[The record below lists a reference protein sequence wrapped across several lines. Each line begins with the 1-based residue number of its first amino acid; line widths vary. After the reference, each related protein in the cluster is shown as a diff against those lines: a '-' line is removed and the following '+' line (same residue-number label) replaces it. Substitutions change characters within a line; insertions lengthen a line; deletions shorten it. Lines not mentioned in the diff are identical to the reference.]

1 MGRPVLGDAF
11 RKGEVFKLRLTKTDK
26 QMLNEL
32 SESNGTN
39 ASDYIRKIIA
49 DEYILFSKSKN
60 AK

>member
-11 RKGEVFKLRLTKTDK
+11 RKGEMFKLRLTKTDR

-32 SESNGTN
+32 SESDGTN

-49 DEYILFSKSKN
+49 DKYILFSKSKN
-60 AK
+60 VK